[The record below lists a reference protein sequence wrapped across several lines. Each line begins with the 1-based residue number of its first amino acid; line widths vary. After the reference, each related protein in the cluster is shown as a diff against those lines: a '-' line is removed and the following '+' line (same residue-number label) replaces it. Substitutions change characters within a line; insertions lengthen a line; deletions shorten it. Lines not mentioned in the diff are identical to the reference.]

1 MRAAYL
7 VSTRIPP
14 QHLVVGLRVEGHFD
28 KGWFLGKIVSVQT
41 LKKSKRIRVHYDDGE
56 EQIYDSHQ
64 RRRHERPQICVRGR
78 APGCCCPPLL
88 KPKQRCHR
96 RQPRQRQRPGI
107 LPPPDSEP
115 GAAAFGKAAAAVRT
129 APAAAGVP
137 QPRTRPRLR
146 PQPPLPR
153 PRQHRTSAPEQR
165 EAQGAP
171 GRGWPR
177 AGSGGLMELE
187 RLRRGAARGVTSG
200 PAAAGPPESPCP
212 SGSAASSGHG
222 FLHPG
227 LRSAFFGET
236 PLGPARSMRGLL
248 PGTGGSS
255 AVSSRNFWMLGSR
268 TYGLPL
274 PVQTGLNSN
283 FMIFGLMAAIGWV
296 QPCCQRAKPNYL

>member
-129 APAAAGVP
+129 APACRCRGRAHASARSRPCRVLGSIAHRRRSRGRLRELPVAAG
-137 QPRTRPRLR
+137 LA
-146 PQPPLPR
+146 L
-153 PRQHRTSAPEQR
+153 
-165 EAQGAP
+165 
-171 GRGWPR
+171 
-177 AGSGGLMELE
+177 
-187 RLRRGAARGVTSG
+187 
-200 PAAAGPPESPCP
+200 AAAG
-212 SGSAASSGHG
+212 
-222 FLHPG
+222 
-227 LRSAFFGET
+227 
-236 PLGPARSMRGLL
+236 
-248 PGTGGSS
+248 
-255 AVSSRNFWMLGSR
+255 
-268 TYGLPL
+268 
-274 PVQTGLNSN
+274 
-283 FMIFGLMAAIGWV
+283 
-296 QPCCQRAKPNYL
+296 